1 MWGQNRV
8 MSDCFSALPINL
20 PLYNTGDSHLSNDA
34 VVNYFSED
42 QFTFWYRVSVQ
53 QSGTLNYAVWPT
65 NSTDVF
71 QTMVYRYRDTTF
83 CRHLVSGLLEP
94 ESMVQTTVA
103 GELASQKIQAYSYEL
118 EVDSGETYF
127 LSVMSLLPDFCG
139 HRLDL
144 NFEGKRIAINVLN
157 KPCFEFSPYDDSEE
171 LELMPVLNVGI
182 ESSSVSFPQL
192 VEKNYELPD
201 TKIAETTD
209 MEPASAENMLPSE
222 EEEEPAKLVDAEI
235 EEGAK
240 LNLEE
245 IFFYNNTYAF
255 RRESSD
261 QLTQLLELMNTYPEL
276 KIEIGGHTSGNTRSI
291 KPDPNTA
298 QNGEGWDFK
307 GNSRKLSKMRAEA
320 VKKYLVKNGIKAG
333 RIKTKGY
340 ANDERIVE
348 NPMTPD
354 DHQRNMRVE
363 IAIISGNTKPD

>member
-1 MWGQNRV
+1 

-20 PLYNTGDSHLSNDA
+20 PLYNTGDSHLSNGA

-83 CRHLVSGLLEP
+83 CRHLVSGLLEA

-127 LSVMSLLPDFCG
+127 LSVLSLLPDFCG

-157 KPCFEFSPYDDSEE
+157 KPCFEFSPFEDSEE
-171 LELMPVLNVGI
+171 LELMPDMNVGI
-182 ESSSVSFPQL
+182 ESSLVSFPQL
-192 VEKNYELPD
+192 VENKYELPD
-201 TKIAETTD
+201 TQIAETAET
-209 MEPASAENMLPSE
+209 EPDSTENLIPSK

-276 KIEIGGHTSGNTRSI
+276 KIDI

-348 NPMTPD
+348 NPVTPD
-354 DHQRNMRVE
+354 DHRRNMRVE